1 MKKIFSLSVAVMLGG
16 LLLASCDDDSTN
28 EIATHGLQV
37 VSAQTS
43 FPATGGTQ
51 TITVAQTPIRVYT
64 TDAWATVATSG
75 TNINVTADV
84 NPSRE
89 SRHSTVVV
97 KSSEQDS
104 AVVNIDQDG
113 MVVSLGST
121 SITLPTGDEAG
132 TTKLYLQHSID
143 VAVSSSASWLSAS
156 VEGDSLVLNA
166 QANNSGDPRSGVVY
180 YTSGNVSDSV
190 TVLQYDVEKD
200 VLGNYEMYYYYNRG
214 WYYLN
219 MTLSRKADGNCVLT
233 FTDQGFAE
241 MNFEIPVTISED
253 RPAFS
258 ISNIDSIGTY
268 VYDGTPYTAIVMVMG
283 ADDNYIYRFRSTA
296 IKAVAQW
303 EVDDEGYPYWPVDAT
318 GLDDSYYFYALQIAL
333 SDDGTYAGYYDRL
346 FIFPY
351 CQFQKATPEE
361 AETAKPGLAKKGRT
375 GKRWAA
381 PRLLPDASAFR

>member
-51 TITVAQTPIRVYT
+51 TITVAQTPVRAYA
-64 TDAWATVATSG
+64 TDAWATVATTG
-75 TNINVTADV
+75 TNINVTAAV
-84 NPSRE
+84 NASRE
-89 SRHSTVVV
+89 SRHTTVVV

-113 MVVSLGST
+113 MVVSLGQT
-121 SITLPTGDEAG
+121 SVTLPNGDEAG
-132 TTKLYLQHSID
+132 TAKFYMQHNLD
-143 VAVSSSASWLSAS
+143 VAVTSSVSWISPS
-156 VEGDSLVLNA
+156 VDGDSLVLNVE
-166 QANNSGDPRSGVVY
+166 ANNTGDPRSGVIY
-180 YTSGNVSDSV
+180 YTSGSVSDSV

-200 VLGNYEMYYYYNRG
+200 VLGDYEMYYYNRG
-214 WYYLN
+214 WRYLN
-219 MTLSRKADGNCVLT
+219 MTLSRKTDGNCVFK

-258 ISNIDSIGTY
+258 ISNIDNIGTY
-268 VYDGTPYTAIVMVMG
+268 IYNDTAYTAIVMVMG
-283 ADDNYIYRFRSTA
+283 ADDNYIYRFRDTN

-303 EVDDEGYPYWPVDAT
+303 EVDDEGYSYWPVDAT
-318 GLDDSYYFYALQIAL
+318 GLDDGYYFYALQIAL
-333 SDDGTYAGYYDRL
+333 SDDGTYAGFYSRL
-346 FIFPY
+346 MIFPY
-351 CQFQKATPEE
+351 CQFQKATPDE
-361 AETAKPGLAKKGRT
+361 AAKRGFAKKGLA
-375 GKRWAA
+375 GNRWAA
-381 PRLLPDASAFR
+381 PRLLPDAPTFR